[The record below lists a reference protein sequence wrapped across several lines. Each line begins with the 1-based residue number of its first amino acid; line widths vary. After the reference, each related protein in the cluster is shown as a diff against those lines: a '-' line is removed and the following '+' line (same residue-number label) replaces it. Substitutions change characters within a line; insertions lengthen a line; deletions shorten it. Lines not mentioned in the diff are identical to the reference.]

1 MIDEYV
7 ICYTIALCN
16 AIWATAWVIVT
27 WLRLKFTNR

>member
-16 AIWATAWVIVT
+16 AIWASAWVMVT
-27 WLRLKFTNR
+27 WLRLKGKQ

>member
-16 AIWATAWVIVT
+16 AIWAVAWVIVT
-27 WLRLKFTNR
+27 SLRLKESK